1 MRFVPQTKFKNM
13 RSLLIVPCLAAF
25 CLAFSPVEA
34 QHYKLFVYNELD
46 GMQNTLVKAVEEDQF
61 GLMWLATDGGLIR
74 YDGNTFQSYQDQIP
88 TPYIKDLL
96 QLEGRILVSTDEG
109 LYWLKPAL
117 QSAEIQPVAP
127 DSGLRLTKK
136 LFQDQAGQVWGS
148 DNHRVFRLRGDDL
161 TLYPFNEAYRSEDFT
176 RSFSFFEDG
185 WGQLYTVSKNGVLFA
200 YREAEDGFSEPLYRF
215 STGVNDVA
223 RLRPGLVWVATYGG
237 IYALHLSREGKV
249 EKVEPASALSPI
261 ALRMTKRG
269 QVIAAVRNQG
279 LFRVAPDGGGQPLQP
294 DDWPVTSFSSLFESH
309 SGNLWA
315 GTDDGLLLLKPK
327 SFTTAFPKQLKRH
340 YIQSIA
346 PYANKVYISDGG
358 LIFQTKAEEGATQ
371 LVRFFKPPFEVFA
384 LEATAKGLW
393 MGGAD
398 GRLILVN
405 WKQRVAR
412 THDLSAY
419 GQEIFNL
426 ESDDDGQLWVC
437 QAQAEGVLR
446 VAANGEVKQYASLQ
460 GLFVK
465 AAEAVHFDRRNGQLY
480 VGGVQAER
488 PLFRYNSSLDRFE
501 GLFADLPVDKQQ
513 DFRIIDMASGR
524 EGEIILGASL
534 GLFRFDGETVR
545 PVRPEWTNGV
555 NVSAVVVEA
564 GGPIWFAT
572 ANGLG
577 LLEDSIRLTYTPMH
591 GLPSKLINWRCIALD
606 SSGQLWAGTPE
617 GLAYF
622 NGHSISKTTDQPLL
636 VSTASSKGVDYRPA
650 KRRFIADMD
659 DYLSVHYLSVGYPST
674 LTEYRIEVSSAEDS
688 TYVIHTRDNELSF
701 LSLDRGDM
709 AVRIQGRQSSAHYWS
724 PPLEFFLE
732 VHPVW
737 YKSWYGILGIILFLG
752 FVAFLVNL
760 IRQDHFER
768 QSKRLS
774 EYNQQLEEQ
783 VQAGIQDYQLL
794 VNYIGD
800 SVLKVNAEGEVLY
813 TSPSWLDN
821 YGYSSE
827 ETVGHRLTLF
837 LHPDD
842 IDKTLAE
849 LSALHGE
856 NRSSFE
862 LEHRFKHRNG
872 EWRWVET
879 KAELEP
885 NAGEVVLI
893 SRDITERKNS
903 AEQLESFAAMQKI
916 LMDISS
922 KYINLPLRELEP
934 AINVSL
940 KQMGEFV
947 EADRVYIFD
956 YHFEQEIC
964 TNTYEWCREGI
975 TPEIENLQAVPLEVL
990 TDWVNTHIKG
1000 LPMYIPDVFSLPE
1013 SDGTRQVV
1021 EPQGI
1026 KSLLAVPLMNA
1037 DQCIGFV
1044 GFDSVRT
1051 WHRYTQ
1057 REITLLKVFGQLL
1070 VNIRMRTQK
1079 QLELQQ
1085 LLETATD
1092 QNERLKEF
1100 SFMTSHNIRASVA
1113 NLLALTEMIKAEPD
1127 NPEYFEMMEA
1137 TTQKLDTTIANI
1149 NHLLNFEK
1157 EINQQDK
1164 KPCNLSETVHRV
1176 IGLNNQI
1183 IKERRVS
1190 VEVDVSQDLWIKA
1203 IPAHLDSIFHNL
1215 LTNAIKYG
1223 TTEQSK
1229 VIEIRARTNRDTVVA
1244 EVQDYGLGIDLE
1256 RFRDKLFQLGSRLHV
1271 SSAEGQGL
1279 GLYMTKNQ
1287 VEGLGGQITVRS
1299 EVGKGALFRV
1309 ELPRLE
1315 PEAMLPNP
1323 SPADAEGEHSG
1334 DPAANG

>member
-1 MRFVPQTKFKNM
+1 MRLGPQIKFKNM
-13 RSLLIVPCLAAF
+13 RSLLIVPCLIYF
-25 CLAFSPVEA
+25 CLTPICLGA
-34 QHYKLFVYNELD
+34 QQYKLFVYNELD
-46 GMQNTLVKAVEEDQF
+46 GMQNTLIKAVAEDQF
-61 GLMWLATDGGLIR
+61 GLIWLATDGGLIR
-74 YDGNTFQSYQDQIP
+74 YDGNAFQSYRSEIP
-88 TPYIKDLL
+88 TPYIKDILRL
-96 QLEGRILVSTDEG
+96 KDRLLVSTDEG
-109 LYWLKPAL
+109 LYWLIPAL
-117 QSAEIQPVAP
+117 QTARIQPVAP

-136 LFQDQAGQVWGS
+136 LFRDKSGWVWGS
-148 DNHRVFRLRGDDL
+148 DNHQVFRLKGEAL
-161 TLYPFNEAYRSEDFT
+161 SLYPFSEAYRSEDFT

-185 WGQLYTVSKNGVLFA
+185 WGHLYTVSKNGVLFA
-200 YREAEDGFSEPLYRF
+200 YQEGEDAFSKPLYRF
-215 STGVNDVA
+215 AAGVNDVV
-223 RLRPGLVWVATYGG
+223 RLEPGLVWVATYGG
-237 IYALHLSREGKV
+237 IYALHLSQAGEV
-249 EKVEPASALSPI
+249 EQVVQASSLSPI
-261 ALRMTKRG
+261 ALSMTAGG
-269 QVIAAVRNQG
+269 QAVAAVRNQG
-279 LFRVAPDGGGQPLQP
+279 VFRVGADGGAKPLQSGN
-294 DDWPVTSFSSLFESH
+294 WPVTSFSSLFESH
-309 SGNLWA
+309 SGDLWA

-327 SFTTAFPKQLKRH
+327 SFIAAFPEQLKRH

-346 PYANKVYISDGG
+346 PYAGKVYISDGG
-358 LIFQTKAEEGATQ
+358 LVFQAQAGEEASQ
-371 LVRFFKPPFEVFA
+371 LETFFKPPFEVFA
-384 LEATAKGLW
+384 LEATAEGLW
-393 MGGAD
+393 MGGAA
-398 GRLILVN
+398 GQLMLVD
-405 WKQRVAR
+405 WQQRVVR
-412 THDLSAY
+412 SNDLSAY
-419 GQEIFNL
+419 GKEIFNL
-426 ESDDDGQLWVC
+426 ESDDEGRLWIC
-437 QAQAEGVLR
+437 QSQAEGVLR
-446 VAANGEVKQYASLQ
+446 IAGNGEVKQYASLQ
-460 GLFVK
+460 GLIQK
-465 AAEAVHFDRRNGQLY
+465 AAESVHFDQRSGNLY
-480 VGGVQAER
+480 VGGAQADR
-488 PLFRYNSSLDRFE
+488 PLFRYNASLDRFE
-501 GLFADLPVDKQQ
+501 AIFADLAVDKEQ
-513 DFRIIDMASGR
+513 DFRVIDMASGQG
-524 EGEIILGASL
+524 GELILGASL
-534 GLFRFDGETVR
+534 GLFRFDGETVK

-555 NVSAVVVEA
+555 NVSAVAVQA
-564 GGPIWFAT
+564 NGPVWFAT

-577 LLEDSIRLTYTPMH
+577 LLQDSVMLTYTPMH

-606 SSGQLWAGTPE
+606 DSAQVWTGTPE
-617 GLAYF
+617 GLAF
-622 NGHSISKTTDQPLL
+622 FKGQKIRKTTDQPLL
-636 VSTASSKGVDYRPA
+636 VSMASSKGVDYQPSR
-650 KRRFIADMD
+650 RRFIADMD
-659 DYLSVHYLSVGYPST
+659 DYLSVQYLSVGYPST
-674 LTEYRIEVSSAEDS
+674 LTEYRIEVSSEQDS
-688 TYVIHTRDNELSF
+688 TYFIHTRDNELSF
-701 LSLDRGDM
+701 SSLDKGDM
-709 AVRIQGRQSSAHYWS
+709 TVRIQGRQSSAHYWS

-732 VHPVW
+732 IHPVW

-774 EYNQQLEEQ
+774 EYNQKLEEQ

-800 SVLKVNAEGEVLY
+800 SVLKVNAEGQVLY

-837 LHPDD
+837 LHPED
-842 IDKTLAE
+842 IDKMLSE
-849 LSALHGE
+849 LSALHGKD
-856 NRSSFE
+856 RSSFE

-922 KYINLPLRELEP
+922 KYINLPLHELEP

-947 EADRVYIFD
+947 GADRVYIFD
-956 YHFEQEIC
+956 YHFEQEVC

-990 TDWVNTHIKG
+990 KDWVNTHVKG

-1013 SDGTRQVV
+1013 SNGTRQVL

-1026 KSLLAVPLMNA
+1026 KSLLAVPLMNG

-1044 GFDSVRT
+1044 GFDSVRN

-1127 NPEYFEMMEA
+1127 NLEYFEMMEA
-1137 TTQKLDTTIANI
+1137 TTQKLDTTISNI

-1176 IGLNNQI
+1176 IDLNNQI
-1183 IKERRVS
+1183 IKERQV
-1190 VEVDVSQDLWIKA
+1190 VLQVDVSQDLWIRA

-1229 VIEIRARTNRDTVVA
+1229 IIKIQARADRETVVT
-1244 EVQDYGLGIDLE
+1244 EVQDYGLGIDME

-1287 VEGLGGQITVRS
+1287 IEGLGGQITVKS

-1315 PEAMLPNP
+1315 PEAILTGMPLTNE
-1323 SPADAEGEHSG
+1323 AKG
-1334 DPAANG
+1334 DRPANG